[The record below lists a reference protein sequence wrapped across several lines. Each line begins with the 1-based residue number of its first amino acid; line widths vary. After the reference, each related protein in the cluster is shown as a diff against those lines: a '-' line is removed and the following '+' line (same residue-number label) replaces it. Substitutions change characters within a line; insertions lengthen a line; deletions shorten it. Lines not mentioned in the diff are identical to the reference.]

1 MTLGSLMLIDVN
13 QAPDILRAVS
23 LKVILPVVIFTAL
36 FIILSL
42 SLALKAHQRKP
53 TTGKEGL
60 IGETGHALTDIEN
73 SGMVMVH
80 GEYWQARSD
89 QPIAKGAT
97 VEVIAVDHMI
107 LVVKP
112 IIS

>member
-36 FIILSL
+36 FVIVSL
-42 SLALKAHQRKP
+42 TLALKAHQRKP

-60 IGETGHALTDIEN
+60 IGETGHALTEVGKT
-73 SGMVMVH
+73 GMVIVH
-80 GEYWQARSD
+80 GEYWQAISD
-89 QPIAKGAT
+89 QPIAKGENIRVVAL
-97 VEVIAVDHMI
+97 DHMVLRVI
-107 LVVKP
+107 KNDN
-112 IIS
+112 